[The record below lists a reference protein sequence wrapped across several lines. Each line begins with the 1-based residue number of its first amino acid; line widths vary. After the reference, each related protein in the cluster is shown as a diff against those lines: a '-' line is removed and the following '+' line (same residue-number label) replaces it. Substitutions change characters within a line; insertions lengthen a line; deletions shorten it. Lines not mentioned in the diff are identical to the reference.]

1 MISIGE
7 IRSRLR
13 LAPEKDGELETIR
26 AEVIAAWE
34 TATGRL
40 WDRRVGHVEVIRPA
54 HEGIRSILLELR
66 PVEAVTKVEVRYDGD
81 DWEETTDYQVDEHRL
96 IHISGY
102 WPDQVRVTYTGGY
115 VANPGAGQAKTPADV
130 AMALHL
136 QAHFV
141 FIRMAPERIATR
153 SQNFEGGQGVFE
165 EATHHPYFAQLA
177 RAKRR
182 LA

>member
-1 MISIGE
+1 MITISQM
-7 IRSRLR
+7 RSRMNL
-13 LAPEKDGELETIR
+13 PPSKDGELETIR

-40 WDRRVGHVEVIRPA
+40 WERRVDHVEVIRPRHQA
-54 HEGIRSILLELR
+54 IDTILLELR
-66 PVEAVTKVEVRYDGD
+66 PVEAVSKVEVRYDGD

-96 IHISGY
+96 IHTAGY

-115 VANPGAGQAKTPADV
+115 VATPGTGQATTPADV

-141 FIRMAPERIATR
+141 QIRMAPERIATK